1 MSSLNRLNQVDWNG
15 MGSPDLPRWMHDAMS
30 DDKKVRDDAFH
41 KIVVHLAPA
50 DCADCLYG
58 CTEGDRLVVMKRETA
73 FQLVPFLIE
82 MLRDE
87 QMNDDNKLTVL
98 AIMESLLHWR
108 HTEACLSEV
117 AVTQVFRPYM
127 KRLRNTLSPGIP
139 IYKQLAERGNS
150 SWIREEAQIVLE
162 NLEL

>member
-1 MSSLNRLNQVDWNG
+1 MNSLNRLSQVDWNG
-15 MGSPDLPRWMHDAMS
+15 MGSPDLPRWMRDAMS
-30 DDKKVRDDAFH
+30 DDKKVREDAFH

-50 DCADCLYG
+50 DCADCLDG
-58 CTEGDRLVVMKRETA
+58 CTEEDRLVVMKRETA

-87 QMNDDNKLTVL
+87 QMTDDNKLTVL
-98 AIMESLLHWR
+98 AIMEHLLHWG
-108 HTEACLSEV
+108 HTEDCLSEA

-127 KRLRNTLSPGIP
+127 KRLRDTLSPGID
-139 IYKQLAERGNS
+139 IYKHLAGRGNS

-162 NLEL
+162 SLHA